1 MKYQHNLLFEFS
13 QRSRIKLSPRTLDF
27 NIKLSPSGN
36 GRGISRLNSNMSYF
50 QSCLTA
56 AYAFL
61 HRDCLPAESYPG
73 DVVSRESCTRR
84 RLQDN

>member
-1 MKYQHNLLFEFS
+1 MKYQHNLLSEFS
-13 QRSRIKLSPRTLDF
+13 QRSRIKLYPLDF
-27 NIKLSPSGN
+27 NTKLSPSGN
-36 GRGISRLNSNMSYF
+36 GRGISRLNSNTSYF

-73 DVVSRESCTRR
+73 DVVSRESYTRR

>member
-1 MKYQHNLLFEFS
+1 MKYQHNLLSEFS
-13 QRSRIKLSPRTLDF
+13 QRSRIKLYPLDF
-27 NIKLSPSGN
+27 NTKLSPSCN
-36 GRGISRLNSNMSYF
+36 GRGISRLNSNTSYF

-73 DVVSRESCTRR
+73 DVVSRESYTRR